1 MIILGASLPT
11 FGGSESMT
19 KPAGTTPP
27 PDEGCTDVL
36 IETLALVGGIEP
48 VVRIGGQPSSCRPPT
63 NRGCKGPFKE
73 PPLTAEL
80 GGPAR
85 AALLVMRERIAE
97 PEVRIHSPPA
107 ESLQTFGSSRAA
119 TAVPGRLTAV
129 AVSVHVGRRTIV
141 LQTSIYRADGKLAAM
156 MIQLT
161 PFDILLPGKLLLEL
175 RWDHSVA
182 YLNSGSILSPSFVP
196 PGRITLLSAN
206 FNHGPASR

>member
-63 NRGCKGPFKE
+63 DRGCKGPFKE
-73 PPLTAEL
+73 PPLTAGL

-85 AALLVMRERIAE
+85 AALLVMRDRIAE
-97 PEVRIHSPPA
+97 PEDA
-107 ESLQTFGSSRAA
+107 MGRAA
-119 TAVPGRLTAV
+119 EEMATSSLHFLDGVPRC
-129 AVSVHVGRRTIV
+129 
-141 LQTSIYRADGKLAAM
+141 
-156 MIQLT
+156 
-161 PFDILLPGKLLLEL
+161 
-175 RWDHSVA
+175 
-182 YLNSGSILSPSFVP
+182 PS
-196 PGRITLLSAN
+196 
-206 FNHGPASR
+206 